1 MSSIFEDAGFTLP
14 ADTPAKGPVAA
25 PAVAGNSPAPSQ
37 SIFSAAG
44 FDVPTK
50 SAPAPATV
58 ADNIPTPEKF
68 AADYEKTKGTPA
80 KSTLQQIREAISPAD
95 LGTTAAKNAY
105 ADTVEHFLGASHAVK
120 EGYNEA
126 HAGNLAPS
134 LGAPEQKDITIPQI
148 SGNDVKTTQTVY
160 PNASPGGILKMAG
173 GLVGMPGAVVSG
185 PTNALI
191 TRPVTEL
198 TGNPDIGNRAGI
210 VANALI
216 PTGAAQRVNEAL
228 TPSRVAIPTAAG
240 VIPAQSALSSVARS
254 ANSLV
259 SPSTKAIDIMVD
271 AMEPENVVSNVA
283 RMRSNP
289 RLTAADV
296 SDPVRT
302 YTQALVDP
310 NQPGA
315 QNIISNAIKN
325 RIGSRTEATNTAFT
339 QAMGPAPD
347 VGAMVEGLKQRARQ
361 AGRQAIQPALEN
373 AKPVDVSPVIAAI
386 DEKLK
391 PGVNPLLDPGSKL
404 PLSAEQEALARF
416 KQQLTTGDGETLYDP
431 QRLHRV
437 QSDIGDQAFQLSKSA
452 DPKDRM
458 LGSQLRTMNE
468 KLIDQIDEASGG
480 AYRPARQQFKDAK
493 DIHQAFDEGFDVLKN
508 RSGTSGFEDR
518 PEALAQW
525 MKTAT
530 PEEVVAKR
538 LGVRAD
544 MDQKINGVKNGALAG
559 QTVTAIPYNQQKLQ
573 TLFGDKEANRLIQV
587 MRDSQDEAT
596 TNARILGNSK
606 TAETLAAREALKVRD
621 VTGGSPL
628 TGVAPA
634 LGEVLGQAAGAHGGI
649 GFLASLG
656 LSGAK
661 MGYQKV
667 GQMTD
672 RARNVEFARNA
683 LSTGSAREATMN
695 ALLSHPDVVRAA
707 KKSANMGGTP

>member
-1 MSSIFEDAGFTLP
+1 
-14 ADTPAKGPVAA
+14 
-25 PAVAGNSPAPSQ
+25 
-37 SIFSAAG
+37 
-44 FDVPTK
+44 
-50 SAPAPATV
+50 
-58 ADNIPTPEKF
+58 
-68 AADYEKTKGTPA
+68 
-80 KSTLQQIREAISPAD
+80 
-95 LGTTAAKNAY
+95 
-105 ADTVEHFLGASHAVK
+105 
-120 EGYNEA
+120 
-126 HAGNLAPS
+126 
-134 LGAPEQKDITIPQI
+134 
-148 SGNDVKTTQTVY
+148 
-160 PNASPGGILKMAG
+160 
-173 GLVGMPGAVVSG
+173 
-185 PTNALI
+185 
-191 TRPVTEL
+191 
-198 TGNPDIGNRAGI
+198 
-210 VANALI
+210 
-216 PTGAAQRVNEAL
+216 
-228 TPSRVAIPTAAG
+228 
-240 VIPAQSALSSVARS
+240 
-254 ANSLV
+254 
-259 SPSTKAIDIMVD
+259 
-271 AMEPENVVSNVA
+271 
-283 RMRSNP
+283 
-289 RLTAADV
+289 
-296 SDPVRT
+296 
-302 YTQALVDP
+302 
-310 NQPGA
+310 
-315 QNIISNAIKN
+315 
-325 RIGSRTEATNTAFT
+325 
-339 QAMGPAPD
+339 
-347 VGAMVEGLKQRARQ
+347 MVEGLKQQARQ
-361 AGRQAIQPALEN
+361 AGQQAIQPALEN

-468 KLIDQIDEASGG
+468 KLIDQIDSASKTPDPVTG
-480 AYRPARQQFKDAK
+480 ALPTGDGPYRQGRALFKDAK

-518 PEALAQW
+518 PEALADW

-530 PEEVVAKR
+530 PQEVVAKR

-559 QTVTAIPYNQQKLQ
+559 QTVTSIPYNQAKLQ

-628 TGVAPA
+628 AGVAPA

-667 GQMTD
+667 GQLTD
-672 RARNVEFARNA
+672 RARNVEFAKNA
-683 LSTGSAREATMN
+683 LSTGTAREATMN

-707 KKSANMGGTP
+707 KKSAHAGGTP